1 MSSVLQCV
9 AVYCI
14 VSKSFVDDSVIHAD
28 DS

>member
-1 MSSVLQCV
+1 MSSVLHCV

-14 VSKSFVDDSVIHAD
+14 VLKSFVDDSVIHVD